1 MQERSRLNTPKS
13 LPKRSLKSIVSFK
26 TACLSPTLI
35 NWMTKICLHLILH
48 QKILNQNCKMKHLDT
63 FVQYKPRHTIIFME
77 VLEVTDT
84 IDTKEICNVS
94 WYIVCKDE
102 IIIQSDFPMC
112 ATDGEFVNFVPIPRH
127 SFLEVRRLI
136 KKIRKEQMFVPK
148 NDKTAPS
155 EFKQAYRKARRK
167 IIQIIKK
174 AQ

>member
-1 MQERSRLNTPKS
+1 
-13 LPKRSLKSIVSFK
+13 
-26 TACLSPTLI
+26 
-35 NWMTKICLHLILH
+35 
-48 QKILNQNCKMKHLDT
+48 MKHLDT

-94 WYIVCKDE
+94 WYMVCKDE

-127 SFLEVRRLI
+127 SFLEAIRLI

>member
-1 MQERSRLNTPKS
+1 
-13 LPKRSLKSIVSFK
+13 
-26 TACLSPTLI
+26 
-35 NWMTKICLHLILH
+35 
-48 QKILNQNCKMKHLDT
+48 MKHLDT

-94 WYIVCKDE
+94 WYMVCKDE

-127 SFLEVRRLI
+127 SFLEARRLI

-167 IIQIIKK
+167 ISKK
-174 AQ
+174 KNNPNHKESAIAFVETLSDAVLGYLSILIFLSFFFRCFRRKTVLL

>member
-1 MQERSRLNTPKS
+1 
-13 LPKRSLKSIVSFK
+13 
-26 TACLSPTLI
+26 
-35 NWMTKICLHLILH
+35 
-48 QKILNQNCKMKHLDT
+48 MKHLDT

-94 WYIVCKDE
+94 WYMVCKDE

-127 SFLEVRRLI
+127 SFLE
-136 KKIRKEQMFVPK
+136 EQMFVPK

-174 AQ
+174 TQ

>member
-1 MQERSRLNTPKS
+1 
-13 LPKRSLKSIVSFK
+13 
-26 TACLSPTLI
+26 
-35 NWMTKICLHLILH
+35 
-48 QKILNQNCKMKHLDT
+48 MKHLDT

-94 WYIVCKDE
+94 WYMVCKDE

-127 SFLEVRRLI
+127 SFLEARRLI

-174 AQ
+174 IDFFLVFLSLFSVKNRTFAAWSCGCLWMLIFEFA

>member
-1 MQERSRLNTPKS
+1 
-13 LPKRSLKSIVSFK
+13 
-26 TACLSPTLI
+26 
-35 NWMTKICLHLILH
+35 
-48 QKILNQNCKMKHLDT
+48 MKHLDT

-94 WYIVCKDE
+94 WYMVCKDE

-127 SFLEVRRLI
+127 SFLEARRLI

-155 EFKQAYRKARRK
+155 EFKL
-167 IIQIIKK
+167 
-174 AQ
+174 

>member
-1 MQERSRLNTPKS
+1 
-13 LPKRSLKSIVSFK
+13 
-26 TACLSPTLI
+26 
-35 NWMTKICLHLILH
+35 
-48 QKILNQNCKMKHLDT
+48 MKHLDT

-94 WYIVCKDE
+94 WYMVCKDE

-127 SFLEVRRLI
+127 SFLEARRLI

-174 AQ
+174 KESAIAFVETLSDAVLGYLSILIFPSFFFRCFR

>member
-1 MQERSRLNTPKS
+1 
-13 LPKRSLKSIVSFK
+13 
-26 TACLSPTLI
+26 
-35 NWMTKICLHLILH
+35 
-48 QKILNQNCKMKHLDT
+48 MKHLDT

-84 IDTKEICNVS
+84 
-94 WYIVCKDE
+94 
-102 IIIQSDFPMC
+102 
-112 ATDGEFVNFVPIPRH
+112 
-127 SFLEVRRLI
+127 FLEARCLI
-136 KKIRKEQMFVPK
+136 KKIRKEQMLVPK

>member
-1 MQERSRLNTPKS
+1 
-13 LPKRSLKSIVSFK
+13 
-26 TACLSPTLI
+26 
-35 NWMTKICLHLILH
+35 
-48 QKILNQNCKMKHLDT
+48 MKHLDT

-94 WYIVCKDE
+94 WYMVCKDE
-102 IIIQSDFPMC
+102 IIIQ
-112 ATDGEFVNFVPIPRH
+112 
-127 SFLEVRRLI
+127 
-136 KKIRKEQMFVPK
+136 EQMLVPK